1 MIVKDFSIRNALLES
16 GKKEFLKHGFKG
28 ASLRNICKN
37 AGLTTGAFYTHFRS
51 KEDLFSAIADP
62 LIRTFEPFFNSM
74 MDRELEDLS
83 TGIENEVTSI
93 SFAVKHRDEFRLLFF
108 CSAGTEYENF
118 RSDLINNVFYPGYQ
132 RVFDRYTG
140 NSVDPSLV
148 KIVLK
153 MKFEEYMELIYG
165 GYSMEEITELITRLA
180 VFSKAGFTGLIT
192 EMKEK
197 EQNGPGEKHPGF

>member
-1 MIVKDFSIRNALLES
+1 MLFQVIL
-16 GKKEFLKHGFKG
+16 FKCFCW
-28 ASLRNICKN
+28 S
-37 AGLTTGAFYTHFRS
+37 S
-51 KEDLFSAIADP
+51 S
-62 LIRTFEPFFNSM
+62 
-74 MDRELEDLS
+74 
-83 TGIENEVTSI
+83 
-93 SFAVKHRDEFRLLFF
+93 RLLFF